1 MNNYYQ
7 VGYPMPQ
14 GPAFQRPAYA
24 QMQPMQQAPV
34 YPQQMQP
41 VQQPMMQDGMIQ
53 ARFVSGREEAVA
65 SNVMPGSMFLFHDRA
80 HGMVYAKL
88 IDPNTGMP
96 EFREYA
102 EVQPTQQQA
111 PQYVT
116 MDVLEAALQELEQR
130 VEQRFQAFTAPK
142 SAPRKAVSSNDE

>member
-1 MNNYYQ
+1 MFNGYQPNY
-7 VGYPMPQ
+7 MLQ
-14 GPAFQRPAYA
+14 GPAFQRPAF
-24 QMQPMQQAPV
+24 QQPMMYQ
-34 YPQQMQP
+34 PQQVQP
-41 VQQPMMQDGMIQ
+41 APQPMMQDGMIQ

-116 MDVLEAALQELEQR
+116 IDALEALRDEIEQM
-130 VEQRFQAFTAPK
+130 VEQRINGLTAPK
-142 SAPRKAVSSNDE
+142 SSQRKAVASNDE

>member
-1 MNNYYQ
+1 MFNGYQ
-7 VGYPMPQ
+7 PYSMPQ
-14 GPAFQRPAYA
+14 GPAFQRPAF
-24 QMQPMQQAPV
+24 QQQPMMYQP
-34 YPQQMQP
+34 QP
-41 VQQPMMQDGMIQ
+41 VQSAPQPMMQDGMIQ

-96 EFREYA
+96 EFKEYA
-102 EVQPTQQQA
+102 EVQPVQQQA

-116 MDVLEAALQELEQR
+116 TDALDALRGEFEQMIEQR
-130 VEQRFQAFTAPK
+130 ISTLTTPK
-142 SAPRKAVSSNDE
+142 AASRKAVQADE